1 MDGAIDV
8 AATSARRASLS
19 NQRSTEEFV
28 FGPER
33 AAYEARL
40 PSSVQDLVAE
50 LLVVYPAA
58 TRQFLRDRL
67 YARIESDAGL
77 RGSSAT
83 RRALQ
88 AVLEETMAQGRSAMG
103 CPIGKQCI
111 VDNVR
116 QHDERVHYGGT
127 WQQARGYSPMVKTEG
142 GRILWLSGHVGVTE
156 ESGGWGFAPDFD
168 AQVHQSFR
176 NIQQTL
182 ARAGGHLRIVTMT
195 AFIIDAGY
203 SGRFIEIRK
212 GYFPSENFPCSALIV
227 AAGFAKPGLMVE
239 IQAVAV
245 VEPE

>member
-1 MDGAIDV
+1 MGLFDKFKRGLTKTVKILNTDVRDLFKSEGRLIDDEFLDEMRAILFKTDMGFVSAEEAANVYGIVAVDGAIDV

-19 NQRSTEEFV
+19 NERSTEEFV

-88 AVLEETMAQGRSAMG
+88 AVLEETMARWLPNRDA
-103 CPIGKQCI
+103 
-111 VDNVR
+111 VHRR
-116 QHDERVHYGGT
+116 QREA
-127 WQQARGYSPMVKTEG
+127 AR
-142 GRILWLSGHVGVTE
+142 
-156 ESGGWGFAPDFD
+156 
-168 AQVHQSFR
+168 
-176 NIQQTL
+176 
-182 ARAGGHLRIVTMT
+182 
-195 AFIIDAGY
+195 
-203 SGRFIEIRK
+203 
-212 GYFPSENFPCSALIV
+212 
-227 AAGFAKPGLMVE
+227 
-239 IQAVAV
+239 
-245 VEPE
+245 